1 MNVFSSYE
9 YAINVKSRKT
19 ANSRKNITNTIK
31 IYFSK
36 ITRFIMK
43 KSYSKQFNLILI
55 FLVVFIIIEIPT
67 GFFKAKFSLMFSP
80 DNSLIISYYVFP
92 EQFNTFCADGV
103 SSMLL
108 DISIYDSQN
117 TPVPYLLLDIET
129 NNFNAAIK
137 PRYPI
142 TDKNGCAVVRLFPK
156 SPTMNAYEET
166 AQKDISISITISA
179 KKSAPAVWNGNISMP
194 PVLLIHG
201 FQDTS
206 ESLVPMKNYLEN
218 KGTRVFLMDYSAN
231 GDFETMANVLEH
243 SLDTTKGELKNA
255 GILANR
261 VNIVAHSLGGLIAR
275 YYTCRR
281 SYIKN
286 QDVHKMI
293 FINVPHHGTPWAEAG
308 AELLVSPFLKELYPT
323 SNLYTSV
330 FPDSINMGLN
340 HTIQVANIALD
351 NDEVVPL
358 PSSSLDL
365 WGINTKTYHIG
376 EEPLDI
382 QSLAKEPFSGETRH
396 RQILFFIPVF
406 EEVWRYLIND
416 LPYPSKK

>member
-1 MNVFSSYE
+1 M
-9 YAINVKSRKT
+9 
-19 ANSRKNITNTIK
+19 KNI
-31 IYFSK
+31 
-36 ITRFIMK
+36 
-43 KSYSKQFNLILI
+43 YSRQFNLILI

-67 GFFKAKFSLMFSP
+67 GFFKAKFSLIFSP
-80 DNSLIISYYVFP
+80 DDSVIISYHMFP
-92 EQFNTFCADGV
+92 EQFETFCADGA
-103 SSMLL
+103 SQMLL

-117 TPVPYLLLDIET
+117 TPVPYLLIDIET
-129 NNFNAAIK
+129 NNFNAVIK

-142 TDKNGCAVVRLFPK
+142 TDKNGRAAVRLFPK
-156 SPTMNAYEET
+156 SPPIDTYAET
-166 AQKDISISITISA
+166 IQKDIPISITVSA
-179 KKSAPAVWNGNISMP
+179 KKSTPAVWNGNLSMP

-206 ESLVPMKNYLEN
+206 ESLIPMKNYLEN
-218 KGTRVFLMDYSAN
+218 KGARVFLMDYSAN
-231 GDFETMANVLEH
+231 GDFETMANTLEH
-243 SLDTTKGELKNA
+243 SVNTIKNELKHA
-255 GILANR
+255 GILSNR
-261 VNIVAHSLGGLIAR
+261 INIVAHSLGGLIAR

-286 QDVHKMI
+286 QDVNKI
-293 FINVPHHGTPWAEAG
+293 FFINVPHHGTPWAEAG

-330 FPDSINMGLN
+330 FPNSINMGLN

-365 WGINTKTYHIG
+365 WDINTKTYHIG

-382 QSLAKEPFSGETRH
+382 KSLAKEPFSGETRH

-406 EEVWRYLIND
+406 EEVWHYLIND

>member
-1 MNVFSSYE
+1 
-9 YAINVKSRKT
+9 
-19 ANSRKNITNTIK
+19 
-31 IYFSK
+31 
-36 ITRFIMK
+36 MK
-43 KSYSKQFNLILI
+43 KNYPKQMCLILVC
-55 FLVVFIIIEIPT
+55 LVVFIAIEIPT

-80 DNSLIISYYVFP
+80 DDSVIVSYRMFP
-92 EQFNTFCADGV
+92 EQFKTFCADGV

-108 DISIYDSQN
+108 NISLYDSQN
-117 TPVPYLLLDIET
+117 TPVSYSLIKIET
-129 NNFNAAIK
+129 NNFSAEIK

-142 TDKNGCAVVRLFPK
+142 TDKNGRAVIRLSPK
-156 SPTMNAYEET
+156 PPQIDIFDET
-166 AQKDISISITISA
+166 NPKDISVSITITA
-179 KKSAPAVWNGNISMP
+179 KKSVPAVWNGYLSIP

-206 ESLVPMKNYLEN
+206 ESFVPMKNYLEN
-218 KGTRVFLMDYSAN
+218 KGARVFLMDYEAS
-231 GDFETMANVLEH
+231 GDFETMANILEH
-243 SLDTTKGELKNA
+243 TLNTVKSELKQK
-255 GILANR
+255 GVLANKT
-261 VNIVAHSLGGLIAR
+261 NIVAHSLGGLIAR

-281 SYIKN
+281 SYIKK
-286 QDVHKMI
+286 QDVNKMI

-308 AELLVSPFLKELYPT
+308 AELLDSPFLKELYPT
-323 SNLYTSV
+323 SALYTSV

-376 EEPLDI
+376 EDPLDI
-382 QSLAKEPFSGETRH
+382 RSLAKEPFSGETRH

-406 EEVWRYLIND
+406 EEVWRYLVND

>member
-1 MNVFSSYE
+1 
-9 YAINVKSRKT
+9 
-19 ANSRKNITNTIK
+19 
-31 IYFSK
+31 
-36 ITRFIMK
+36 MK
-43 KSYSKQFNLILI
+43 KNYIKKKNLILFCLI
-55 FLVVFIIIEIPT
+55 VFIAVEIPT

-80 DNSLIISYYVFP
+80 DDSLIISCSVLP
-92 EQFNTFCADGV
+92 EQFKTFCADGA

-108 DISIYDSQN
+108 DISLHDSQN
-117 TPVPYLLLDIET
+117 TPVPYSLINIET
-129 NNFNAAIK
+129 NNFTAEIK
-137 PRYPI
+137 PRNPI
-142 TDKNGCAVVRLFPK
+142 TDKNGRTVIRLIPKPPPIEDYDGINPKDLAV
-156 SPTMNAYEET
+156 
-166 AQKDISISITISA
+166 SITFSA
-179 KKSAPAVWNGNISMP
+179 RKSAPVVWNGNLSMP

-206 ESLVPMKNYLEN
+206 ESLVPLKNYLEN
-218 KGTRVFLMDYSAN
+218 KGARVFSMDYDAN
-231 GDFETMANVLEH
+231 EDFEAMANVLEQTLNTIK
-243 SLDTTKGELKNA
+243 SECEQTRVF
-255 GILANR
+255 ANR
-261 VNIVAHSLGGLIAR
+261 INIVAHSLGGLIAR

-286 QDVHKMI
+286 RDVNKII

-308 AELLVSPFLKELYPT
+308 AELLSSPFLKELYPT
-323 SNLYTSV
+323 SSLYTSV

-358 PSSSLDL
+358 PSSSLDS
-365 WGINTKTYHIG
+365 WDINTKIYHIG

-382 QSLAKEPFSGETRH
+382 KSLAKEPFSGETRH
-396 RQILFFIPVF
+396 RQILFYIPVF